1 MAFKLLSMKV
11 ESELKR
17 GVKVLVAVM
26 LDDMA
31 LRKEVQFNSSD
42 QQFRGFVDIG
52 CGPAVSDSVPARDVL
67 VIMEVGI
74 NSHFKVPIGYFFIT
88 GLSGLQ

>member
-1 MAFKLLSMKV
+1 MALKSLSMKV
-11 ESELKR
+11 ELKR

-31 LRKEVQFNSSD
+31 LGKEVQFNSSN

-52 CGPAVSDSVPARDVL
+52 CGPADL
-67 VIMEVGI
+67 MM
-74 NSHFKVPIGYFFIT
+74 
-88 GLSGLQ
+88 